1 MVITRSPL
9 LFAAL
14 AVMALSVC
22 AWSAWLSL
30 IKAPADAAQGNV
42 QRVFYFHVPLVWV
55 SFLAFIGGAIMSIR
69 YLRARKSLDDAWARA
84 FIKTGWVFTSTVL
97 VTGPLWAR
105 PVWGIFWNWG
115 DERLVSFFVM
125 WMLYNA
131 YLLLRATIADQEKA
145 ARIGA
150 VLAILALMNAA
161 LVVAA
166 IYIWKTA
173 SHPGP
178 VFLRQGGSGLRD
190 PTMKLAFWSSFAGF
204 TLLFAT
210 LLIARFSVEK
220 TFMEKHETA
229 HSP

>member
-1 MVITRSPL
+1 MGL
-9 LFAAL
+9 LYQPIFFYLLAIASFILCAL
-14 AVMALSVC
+14 A
-22 AWSAWLSL
+22 AWLAL
-30 IKAPADAAQGNV
+30 IVAPADAVQGNI

-55 SFLAFIGGAIMSIR
+55 SFVAFIGGAAMSIR
-69 YLRARKSLDDAWARA
+69 YLKSRRERGDLWALA

-105 PVWGIFWNWG
+105 PVWGVFWNWG

-125 WMLYNA
+125 WMMYNA
-131 YLLLRATIADQEKA
+131 YLLLRLTIADREKA

-178 VFLRQGGSGLRD
+178 VLFKQGGSGLLD
-190 PTMKLAFWSSFAGF
+190 PTMKLAFWLSFAGF
-204 TLLFAT
+204 SLLFAT
-210 LLIARFSVEK
+210 LLLARFHIEK
-220 TFMEKHETA
+220 NGVLNDEQGA
-229 HSP
+229 

>member
-1 MVITRSPL
+1 MATTRSTSH
-9 LFAAL
+9 FGAL
-14 AVMALSVC
+14 AVTAFSAC
-22 AWSAWLSL
+22 AWSAWLAL
-30 IKAPADAAQGNV
+30 IAAPADATQGNI
-42 QRVFYFHVPLVWV
+42 QRVFYFHVPLAWV

-69 YLRARKSLDDAWARA
+69 YLRGRRALDDAWAQA

-105 PVWGIFWNWG
+105 PVWGIFWNWS

-125 WMLYNA
+125 WMMYNG
-131 YLLLRATIADQEKA
+131 YLLLRATIADREKA

-161 LVVAA
+161 LVVGA

-178 VFLRQGGSGLRD
+178 VFLKQGGSGLSD
-190 PTMKLAFWSSFAGF
+190 PAMKLAFWSSFAGF
-204 TLLFAT
+204 TLLFVT
-210 LLIARFSVEK
+210 LLITRFSVEK
-220 TFMEKHETA
+220 KLLETNETN
-229 HSP
+229 S

>member
-1 MVITRSPL
+1 MAITRSPL
-9 LFAAL
+9 LFGSLAVVAL
-14 AVMALSVC
+14 AIC
-22 AWSAWLSL
+22 AWSAWLAL
-30 IKAPADAAQGNV
+30 MAAPADAAQGNI

-69 YLRARKSLDDAWARA
+69 YLRGRNSLDDAWAQA
-84 FIKTGWVFTSTVL
+84 CIKTGWVFTSTVL

-105 PVWGIFWNWG
+105 PVWGVFWNWG

-125 WMLYNA
+125 WMMYNG

-150 VLAILALMNAA
+150 VLAVLALMNAA

-178 VFLRQGGSGLRD
+178 VFVKQGGSGLPD
-190 PTMKLAFWSSFAGF
+190 PTMKLAFWSSFVGF

-210 LLIARFSVEK
+210 LLITRFSVEK
-220 TFMEKHETA
+220 ALVEDDEKD
-229 HSP
+229 S

>member
-1 MVITRSPL
+1 MAFIRSPI
-9 LFAAL
+9 LFGVLAL
-14 AVMALSVC
+14 AAMALC
-22 AWSAWLSL
+22 AYSAWLALVS
-30 IKAPADAAQGNV
+30 APPDAAQGNI

-55 SFLAFIGGAIMSIR
+55 SFLAFIGGAWTSAR
-69 YLRARKSLDDAWARA
+69 YLYRRNIVDDAWAQA

-125 WMLYNA
+125 WMMYNG
-131 YLLLRATIADQEKA
+131 YLLLRATIADRDKA

-150 VLAILALMNAA
+150 VLALVALMNAV

-178 VFLRQGGSGLRD
+178 VFVKKTGSGLAD
-190 PTMKLAFWSSFAGF
+190 PAMRLAFWSSFAGF
-204 TLLFAT
+204 FLLFGT
-210 LLIARFSVEK
+210 LLITRFSVEK
-220 TFMEKHETA
+220 RLVETNEDR
-229 HSP
+229 S

>member
-1 MVITRSPL
+1 MAFTRSPL
-9 LFAAL
+9 LFGAL
-14 AVMALSVC
+14 AITAMAVC
-22 AWSAWLSL
+22 AWSAWLAL
-30 IKAPADAAQGNV
+30 IVAPADAAQGNI

-69 YLRARKSLDDAWARA
+69 YLRGRNSLDDAWAQA

-125 WMLYNA
+125 WMMYNG

-161 LVVAA
+161 LVVGA

-178 VFLRQGGSGLRD
+178 VFVKQGGSGLAD

-204 TLLFAT
+204 TLLFVT
-210 LLIARFSVEK
+210 LLITRFSVEK
-220 TFMEKHETA
+220 QLVDTNET
-229 HSP
+229 HG

>member
-1 MVITRSPL
+1 MVFLRSPL

-14 AVMALSVC
+14 VAVSLAVC
-22 AWSAWLSL
+22 SWSAWLAL
-30 IKAPADAAQGNV
+30 IVAPADAVQGNI

-55 SFLAFIGGAIMSIR
+55 SFLAFIGGAIMSVR
-69 YLRARKSLDDAWARA
+69 YLRKRRSSDDAWAQA
-84 FIKTGWVFTSTVL
+84 FIRTGWVFTSTVL

-125 WMLYNA
+125 WMMYNG
-131 YLLLRATIADQEKA
+131 YLLLRATIADQDKA

-150 VLAILALMNAA
+150 VLAVLALMNAA
-161 LVVAA
+161 LVVGA

-178 VFLRQGGSGLRD
+178 VFLKKGGSGLAD

-204 TLLFAT
+204 TLLFAVI
-210 LLIARFSVEK
+210 LITRASAEK
-220 TFMEKHETA
+220 SLMETHET
-229 HSP
+229 HS